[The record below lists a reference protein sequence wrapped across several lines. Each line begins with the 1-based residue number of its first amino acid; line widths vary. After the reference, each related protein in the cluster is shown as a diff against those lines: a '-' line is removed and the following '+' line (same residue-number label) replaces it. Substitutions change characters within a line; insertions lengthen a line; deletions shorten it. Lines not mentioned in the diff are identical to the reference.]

1 MTVAVPPDPRVA
13 RAEPATGRPPA
24 GDDPGDPPAPGLYL
38 HVPFCRHRCG
48 YCDFAVATGHDAGQR
63 AAYVDALRARL
74 RAVAEAGPAAVVP
87 AGTPE
92 GRWPGS
98 DVPTASLQEWPRFGS
113 VFVGGG
119 TPSQLT
125 GAQLA
130 TLLDAARDALPVADD
145 AEISVEANP
154 EDVDVGLAAALAGA
168 GVTRVSLGVQSFDGG
183 VLAFLDRRHDPETV
197 PRAVA
202 ALREGGIAQVNVD
215 LIYGTPGETGS
226 SWQATIDACLALEP
240 DHVSGYALTLSQATP
255 YWRDVTLGRRPAPDE
270 EVAVDRMDALA
281 AALAAAGYERY
292 EVSNWARP
300 GARCRHN
307 LATWRGGD
315 YLGLGAGAHGHWR
328 GRRWWE
334 VRPTPTWIERVAGG
348 AEPLGGA
355 EELSAAEQR
364 TERLAAGLRLVE
376 GVDRSAV
383 EPIDEA
389 AAARLAAA
397 RVLVDDGGRLRV
409 PPDQLAL
416 ADGVAVELMP

>member
-1 MTVAVPPDPRVA
+1 MRAVAA
-13 RAEPATGRPPA
+13 ASGRPLV
-24 GDDPGDPPAPGLYL
+24 DDPGDPPAPGLYL

-48 YCDFAVATGHDAGQR
+48 YCDFNVATGHDAAQR
-63 AAYVDALRARL
+63 AAYVDALIARL
-74 RAVAEAGPAAVVP
+74 RTVAEAGPAAVAP
-87 AGTPE
+87 AGA
-92 GRWPGS
+92 PGG
-98 DVPTASLQEWPRFGS
+98 EWGELGS
-113 VFVGGG
+113 IFVGGG

-125 GAQLA
+125 GAQL
-130 TLLDAARDALPVADD
+130 TELLDAARDVLPVADD

-154 EDVDVGLAAALAGA
+154 EDVDGGLAGALAGA
-168 GVTRVSLGVQSFDGG
+168 GVTRVSLGAQSFDGG
-183 VLAFLDRRHDPETV
+183 VLAFLDRRHDPEAV

-202 ALREGGIAQVNVD
+202 ALREGGIGRVNLDV
-215 LIYGTPGETGS
+215 IYGTPGETEA
-226 SWQATIDACLALEP
+226 SWQATIDACLALGP
-240 DHVSGYALTLSQATP
+240 DHVSGYALTLSQGTP

-281 AALAAAGYERY
+281 SRLAAAGYERY

-315 YLGLGAGAHGHWR
+315 YLGVGAGAHGHWR

-334 VRPTPTWIERVAGG
+334 LRATPTWIERVTAGN
-348 AEPLGGA
+348 EPVGGA
-355 EELSAAEQR
+355 EELSDAEQR

-376 GVDRSAV
+376 GVARSAV

-389 AAARLAAA
+389 AAARLSAAG
-397 RVLVDDGGRLRV
+397 VLVDDGEWLRV
-409 PPDQLAL
+409 PSDQLAV

>member
-1 MTVAVPPDPRVA
+1 M
-13 RAEPATGRPPA
+13 PATGRAAA

-48 YCDFAVATGHDAGQR
+48 YCDFNVATGHDAEQR
-63 AAYVDALRARL
+63 AAYAEALRTRL
-74 RAVAEAGPAAVVP
+74 RVVAEAGPAAVSP
-87 AGTPE
+87 AGTPAGE
-92 GRWPGS
+92 QVGS
-98 DVPTASLQEWPRFGS
+98 DADAPATSLHDWPRLGS

-130 TLLDAARDALPVADD
+130 GLLAAARDVLPIRDD
-145 AEISVEANP
+145 AEVSVEANP
-154 EDVDVGLAAALAGA
+154 EDVDVDLAATLAAA
-168 GVTRVSLGVQSFDGG
+168 GVTRVSLGAQSFDGG

-215 LIYGTPGETGS
+215 LIYGTPGETPA
-226 SWQATIDACLALEP
+226 SWRATIDACLALEP
-240 DHVSGYALTLSQATP
+240 DHVSGYALTLSQGTP

-270 EVAVDRMDALA
+270 DVAVDRMDALA

-307 LATWRGGD
+307 LATWRGAD
-315 YLGLGAGAHGHWR
+315 YLGLGAGAHGHWQ

-334 VRPTPTWIERVAGG
+334 VRATPTWIERVAGG

-355 EELSAAEQR
+355 EELSEAVQR

-376 GVDRSAV
+376 GVARSTV

-389 AAARLAAA
+389 AAARLVAAG
-397 RVLVDDGGRLRV
+397 VLVDDGERLRV
-409 PPDQLAL
+409 PADQLAL
-416 ADGVAVELMP
+416 ADGVALELMP

>member
-1 MTVAVPPDPRVA
+1 MRAVPTASPRPLA
-13 RAEPATGRPPA
+13 
-24 GDDPGDPPAPGLYL
+24 DDPGDPPAPGLYL

-48 YCDFAVATGHDAGQR
+48 YCDFNVATGHDAAQR
-63 AAYVDALRARL
+63 AAYLDALTARL
-74 RAVAEAGPAAVVP
+74 RTVAEAGPAAVAPTDASV
-87 AGTPE
+87 GE
-92 GRWPGS
+92 WGELGS
-98 DVPTASLQEWPRFGS
+98 I
-113 VFVGGG
+113 FVGGG

-125 GAQLA
+125 GAQL
-130 TLLDAARDALPVADD
+130 TVLFDAARHALPVAGD

-154 EDVDVGLAAALAGA
+154 EDVDVGWAAALAGA
-168 GVTRVSLGVQSFDGG
+168 GVTRVSLGAQSFDAG
-183 VLAFLDRRHDPETV
+183 VLAFLDRRHDPGTV

-202 ALREGGIAQVNVD
+202 ALREGGIAQVNLDV
-215 LIYGTPGETGS
+215 IYGTPGES
-226 SWQATIDACLALEP
+226 EASWQATIDACLALEP
-240 DHVSGYALTLSQATP
+240 DHVSGYALTLSQGTP

-281 AALAAAGYERY
+281 SRLAAAGYERY

-315 YLGLGAGAHGHWR
+315 YLGIGAGAHGHWQ

-334 VRPTPTWIERVAGG
+334 LRATPTWIERVTAGDD
-348 AEPLGGA
+348 PVGGA
-355 EELSAAEQR
+355 EELSDAERR

-376 GVDRSAV
+376 GVARSVV

-389 AAARLAAA
+389 AAVRLSATG
-397 RVLVDDGGRLRV
+397 VLVDDGERLRV
-409 PPDQLAL
+409 PSDQLAV

>member
-1 MTVAVPPDPRVA
+1 M
-13 RAEPATGRPPA
+13 RALAAASRRPLA
-24 GDDPGDPPAPGLYL
+24 DDSGEPPAPGLYL

-48 YCDFAVATGHDAGQR
+48 YCDFNVATGHDAAQR
-63 AAYVDALRARL
+63 AAYVDALTARL
-74 RAVAEAGPAAVVP
+74 HAVADAGPAAVAP
-87 AGTPE
+87 AGAPVGQWGE
-92 GRWPGS
+92 
-98 DVPTASLQEWPRFGS
+98 LGS

-125 GAQLA
+125 GAQL
-130 TLLDAARDALPVADD
+130 TELLDAARDVLPVADD

-154 EDVDVGLAAALAGA
+154 EDVDAGLAAALAGA
-168 GVTRVSLGVQSFDGG
+168 GVTRVSLGAQSFDGG

-202 ALREGGIAQVNVD
+202 ALRDGGIAEINLD
-215 LIYGTPGETGS
+215 LIYGTPGETPA
-226 SWQATIDACLALEP
+226 SWQATIEACLALEP
-240 DHVSGYALTLSQATP
+240 DHVSGYALTLSQGTP
-255 YWRDVTLGRRPAPDE
+255 YWRDVTLGRRRAPDDD
-270 EVAVDRMDALA
+270 VAVDRMDTLA

-315 YLGLGAGAHGHWR
+315 YLGVGAGAHGHWQ

-334 VRPTPTWIERVAGG
+334 LRATPTWIERVAAGD
-348 AEPLGGA
+348 EPVGGA
-355 EELSAAEQR
+355 EELSDAEQR

-376 GVDRSAV
+376 GVARAVV

-389 AAARLAAA
+389 AAARLSAAG
-397 RVLVDDGGRLRV
+397 VLVDDGKRLRV
-409 PPDQLAL
+409 PTDRLAL